1 MGMAAA
7 ATTVITSLLAASAH
21 KDAAGMQASGI
32 NEQAKMEKLRA
43 KDEGIARRERL
54 LNALAAQNAQA
65 GAGGV
70 RGGSLEQVQ
79 SQSIKDYSAEKK
91 SADVYGEAVQ
101 SGAKKNAAGVIRQG
115 RYRAVGSLLQ
125 AGTALTEIG

>member
-7 ATTVITSLLAASAH
+7 AATVVSSLMAAQAA
-21 KDAAGMQASGI
+21 KDAGKMQASGI
-32 NEQAKMEKLRA
+32 AEQAKMEKMRA

-54 LNALAAQNAQA
+54 LNALSAQSAQA

-70 RGGSLEQVQ
+70 RGGSFEQVQ
-79 SQSIKDYSAEKK
+79 QQSMKDYAAEKQ
-91 SADVYGEAVQ
+91 SADVYGAAVQ
-101 SGAKKNAAGVIRQG
+101 SGAKRNAAGAIRQG

-125 AGTALTEIG
+125 TGTALAEIG